1 MENDL
6 KQIRISEIIKI
17 IRQNRNLPTNDIKR
31 KVKEAI
37 PDIDRD
43 EFYNILIK
51 YSETIN
57 NIEEKGERE

>member
-37 PDIDRD
+37 PDIDSD